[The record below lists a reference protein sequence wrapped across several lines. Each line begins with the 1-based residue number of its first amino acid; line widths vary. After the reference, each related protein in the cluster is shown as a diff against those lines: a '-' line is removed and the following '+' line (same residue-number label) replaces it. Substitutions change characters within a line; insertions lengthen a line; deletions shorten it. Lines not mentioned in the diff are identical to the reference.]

1 MPRAN
6 LLRSS
11 FAYGE
16 LSPRMLGRVDLR
28 AYYAQGLRECVNW
41 IPDKTGSM
49 RYRGGTQHSYTLGA
63 NRAYRLVP
71 FDVNGQPAV
80 LALNTA
86 GARVYYAPRSSGS
99 SRTYTPSYR
108 VVDENQRSDTSMF
121 DWQVNGVAGASVDP
135 AGFSLL
141 TAQSNQVAVGSLSE
155 SILASLQWKQR
166 PFYQLE
172 TIVTSIVRSRNA
184 SRDLDG
190 LPPATFHITGD
201 GSTIWISDFSGD
213 RLVAYRQS
221 DLTRDAAKDFDNLAA
236 DNTSPYGIW
245 TDGIT
250 MWVLDGGPNRIF
262 AYNVATKTRDVFK
275 EIPLSDDNVNPLG
288 MWGDGTNIWV
298 SDAFHDRLFAYRI
311 VSQQRDQARD
321 FTNLI
326 NAGNRGPH
334 GIWSD
339 GITMWVADG
348 PDDKL
353 YAYNM
358 RTTLHDPERDIEDLD
373 ASNTS
378 PTGIWRHQSTL
389 WVLDA
394 ADDKLYAYTYTETTT
409 VTTESPVFSIYL
421 FHPEIDPLLATWDPV
436 ANTLAVSTDTA
447 DVLNDPPLVGNRV
460 AAGTFFEQRLAV
472 GGGERFPQSI
482 VGSRTPST
490 ETGQPRFA
498 DWELIDNTLNVP
510 TVFASHAFAY
520 TMFSDI
526 AIRIRWLANYAETVF
541 IGCDHALY
549 IAREL
554 APDTPPIIRLHSI
567 IGTASVQPAVA
578 PFGIIY
584 VSVDRSRVYEAFS
597 KRDLTAHAEHLFE
610 SDPIKELAWSQNPV
624 QRLWVLTASGKLFV
638 LTISQENGVLA
649 WSRIEFGRSVVVKSI
664 AVGNGTDPGDTLWLA
679 AERDGTVNLEA
690 LREPDD
696 GEQMDRCYLDSSS
709 VSQTTATGG
718 VAGLSHLA
726 DVADV
731 VVARI
736 ADRRDERQETQEAG
750 TAVSAGGALDTD
762 FDGEAVRV
770 GLPYTASLELPTL
783 AILPGGGGSAFGQPQ
798 RVAKATV
805 GRYRSYGGMIGQ
817 HRDLMSDVNPADV
830 GADLQGV
837 SPYDLGRTLTI
848 HDFLS
853 DFESALRV
861 EQTEPQPFNLLY
873 LEMEINA

>member
-86 GARVYYAPRSSGS
+86 GARVYYAPRASGS

-121 DWQVNGVAGASVDP
+121 DWQVNGLVGGAVDP
-135 AGFSLL
+135 NGFALL

-166 PFYQLE
+166 PFFQIENRELNVSTSYDAGSDIDPLASDNQFPHALWSNGSIMYVLDRGVQTVFAYE
-172 TIVTSIVRSRNA
+172 VDTGAEVTSEKFVLEQSGGR
-184 SRDLDG
+184 G
-190 LPPATFHITGD
+190 LWSNGI
-201 GSTIWISDFSGD
+201 TIWVADVLIN
-213 RLVAYRQS
+213 RLVAYEFVSKMRIPA
-221 DLTRDAAKDFDNLAA
+221 RD
-236 DNTSPYGIW
+236 
-245 TDGIT
+245 
-250 MWVLDGGPNRIF
+250 
-262 AYNVATKTRDVFK
+262 
-275 EIPLSDDNVNPLG
+275 IPLVSNNNAPIAL
-288 MWGDGTNIWV
+288 WGDGRSIWV
-298 SDAFHDRLFAYRI
+298 ADDLANRVFVYNILGKYHDGTRDFETDTPPQGLWGEENGAWVAAENRRLEFYNLSTKLREPERDVTLNSANNQVADIWRIGDTFWVVDFSLDKLFAYSYI
-311 VSQQRDQARD
+311 
-321 FTNLI
+321 
-326 NAGNRGPH
+326 
-334 GIWSD
+334 
-339 GITMWVADG
+339 
-348 PDDKL
+348 
-353 YAYNM
+353 
-358 RTTLHDPERDIEDLD
+358 
-373 ASNTS
+373 
-378 PTGIWRHQSTL
+378 
-389 WVLDA
+389 
-394 ADDKLYAYTYTETTT
+394 ETTT
-409 VTTESPVFSIYL
+409 VTTEDPTFSIYL
-421 FHPEIDPLLATWDPV
+421 FHPDIDPLLATWDPT
-436 ANTLAVSTDTA
+436 ANTLAVTAAVA
-447 DVLNDPPLVGNRV
+447 DVLNDPPLVGNRG
-460 AAGTFFEQRLAV
+460 AAGTFFEQRLVV
-472 GGGERFPQSI
+472 GGGEKFPQSI
-482 VGSRTPST
+482 VGSRTPSP
-490 ETGQPRFA
+490 ETGRPRFA
-498 DWELIDNTLNVP
+498 DWEQIDNSLDVP

-584 VSVDRSRVYEAFS
+584 VSVDRTRVYEAFS

-679 AERDGTVNLEA
+679 AERDGTVHLEA

-696 GEQMDRCYLDSSS
+696 GEQMDRCYLDSSAGARTS
-709 VSQTTATGG
+709 ATGG

-817 HRDLMSDVNPADV
+817 HRDRMRDVNPADV

-837 SPYDLGRTLTI
+837 SPYDLGRTLAVP
-848 HDFLS
+848 DFLS

>member
-1 MPRAN
+1 MARAN

-28 AYYAQGLRECVNW
+28 AYYTQGLRECVNW

-63 NRAYRLVP
+63 NREYRLIP

-86 GARVYYAPRSSGS
+86 GARVYYAPRASGR

-108 VVDENQRSDTSMF
+108 VTDESQRSDTSMF
-121 DWQVNGVAGASVDP
+121 DWQVNGVAGASMDP
-135 AGFSLL
+135 DGFTLL
-141 TAQSNQVAVGSLSE
+141 TAQSNQVAVGNLSE
-155 SILASLQWKQR
+155 NILASLQWKQR
-166 PFYQLE
+166 PFYQIE
-172 TIVTSIVRSRNA
+172 HREVVVTTGRDSGSDLVLDADNRFR
-184 SRDLDG
+184 RDLW
-190 LPPATFHITGD
+190 
-201 GSTIWISDFSGD
+201 S
-213 RLVAYRQS
+213 
-221 DLTRDAAKDFDNLAA
+221 
-236 DNTSPYGIW
+236 
-245 TDGIT
+245 
-250 MWVLDGGPNRIF
+250 DGGTIFVVNVISPAAVF
-262 AYNVATKTRDVFK
+262 AYD
-275 EIPLSDDNVNPLG
+275 I
-288 MWGDGTNIWV
+288 GTGSLLPNEGW
-298 SDAFHDRLFAYRI
+298 DL
-311 VSQQRDQARD
+311 DQPSP
-321 FTNLI
+321 
-326 NAGNRGPH
+326 G

-339 GITMWVADG
+339 GVTVWVSDSLSRKLVAYEFSSKRRLPTRDIQIASDQVFPGALWGDNSTIYVADISASKVFAYNIAGRYHDGPKDFEVSAAARGVWGEDQNIWVAVEG
-348 PDDKL
+348 SLESYSRVTLQRSPD
-353 YAYNM
+353 
-358 RTTLHDPERDIEDLD
+358 RDVPID
-373 ASNTS
+373 
-378 PTGIWRHQSTL
+378 STFNPVGML
-389 WVLDA
+389 RVGDSWWISELVSSSL
-394 ADDKLYAYTYTETTT
+394 LVYSYTETTT
-409 VTTESPVFSIYL
+409 VTTENPVFSIYL
-421 FHPEIDPLLATWDPV
+421 FHQDIDPLLAMWDPV
-436 ANTLAVSTDTA
+436 ANTLAVSTDT
-447 DVLNDPPLVGNRV
+447 DEVLNDPPLVGNRV

-472 GGGERFPQSI
+472 GGGEKFPQSI
-482 VGSRTPST
+482 VGSRTPSP
-490 ETGQPRFA
+490 ETGRPRFS
-498 DWELIDNTLNVP
+498 DWEQIDNTQTPP

-584 VSVDRSRVYEAFS
+584 VSVDRTRVYEAFS

-610 SDPIKELAWSQNPV
+610 NDPIKELGWSQNPV

-649 WSRIEFGRSVVVKSI
+649 WSRIEFGRSVAIKSI

-696 GEQMDRCYLDSSS
+696 GEQMDRCYLDSSATF
-709 VSQTTATGG
+709 QTSASGMVT
-718 VAGLSHLA
+718 GLSHLA

-736 ADRRDERQETQEAG
+736 DDQRDERQETEVAG
-750 TAVSAGGALDTD
+750 AAVSAAGALDTD
-762 FDGEAVRV
+762 FDGQEVRV

-783 AILPGGGGSAFGQPQ
+783 SQLPGGEGSAFGQPQ
-798 RVAKATV
+798 RVSKATV
-805 GRYRSYGGMIGQ
+805 GRYRSYGGRVGQ
-817 HRDLMSDVNPADV
+817 HRDRMRDVTPDDA

-837 SPYDLGRTLTI
+837 SPYDLGRTMVVP
-848 HDFLS
+848 DFIS

-861 EQTEPQPFNLLY
+861 EQAEPQPFNLLY
-873 LEMEINA
+873 LEMETKA